1 MKNGLHK
8 IASALLLVFTLTAC
22 GLGAKPTA
30 TPVVDLATSPAV
42 VLPTAQFSDPCANQY
57 FPVKNNATYT
67 YSSTGSPSGPYTFTS
82 TVSNVRADG
91 FTLTTRFKELELPQ
105 EWACK
110 PEGLVAMQLGAN
122 DATSI
127 LAFEKFT
134 DLSASN
140 ISGVILPVAITPGQE
155 WAYALDIQGTEK
167 PKNGAIPSTMTGRV
181 ASTYIVGKTESIT
194 VPAGT
199 FDAIAIEVSTVIDF
213 NVTNTGNTVSLT
225 VDSTYTLWY
234 APGVGWVKSSGYGKL
249 GGQEYFETIV
259 LDSYNIP

>member
-8 IASALLLVFTLTAC
+8 IAGAILLVFTLTAC
-22 GLGAKPTA
+22 GLGAAPTAVPVDPAA
-30 TPVVDLATSPAV
+30 TPVAA
-42 VLPTAQFSDPCANQY
+42 LPTAKPSDPCANEY
-57 FPVKNNATYT
+57 FPVKNNVTYN
-67 YSSTGSPSGPYTFTS
+67 YSSTGSPSGPYSFTVA
-82 TVSNVRADG
+82 TSNVRADG
-91 FTLTTRFKELELPQ
+91 FSLTSKFKKLELLQ

-110 PEGLVAMQLGAN
+110 PEGLVATQLGAT

-134 DLSASN
+134 DLKASN
-140 ISGVILPVAITPGQE
+140 ISGIILPAAITPGLE
-155 WAYALDIQGTEK
+155 WVHALDIQGTEK
-167 PKNGAIPSTMTGRV
+167 VLEGTPSTMTGRV
-181 ASTYIVGKTESIT
+181 ATTYTAGNKESVT

-199 FDAIAIEVSTVIDF
+199 FDAIAIEVNTVIDF
-213 NVTNTGNTVSLT
+213 HVTKQGNTINLT
-225 VDSTYTLWY
+225 VDSTYTVWY